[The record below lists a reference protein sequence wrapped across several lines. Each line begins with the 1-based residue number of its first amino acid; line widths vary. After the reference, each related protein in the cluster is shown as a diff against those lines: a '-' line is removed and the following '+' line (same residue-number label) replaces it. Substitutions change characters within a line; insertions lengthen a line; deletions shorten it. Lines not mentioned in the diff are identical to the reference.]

1 MKFNFSYHLSM
12 KPNNTALNTIS
23 YIRLS
28 NITES
33 RGGCLTN
40 ITTLSGMWV
49 IWFTSDGGI
58 FFRRFISHFFRNK
71 MAETV
76 RTRRL
81 LINERVVF
89 ITIWVCSINF
99 LTFITF
105 NFMCILRWLGSRYK
119 ISRNI
124 LRFNFSFRYQSI
136 FFSL

>member
-23 YIRLS
+23 YISLS

-33 RGGCLTN
+33 WGGCSTN

-58 FFRRFISHFFRNK
+58 FFGRFISHFFWNK
-71 MAETV
+71 MAENV
-76 RTRRL
+76 GTRRL
-81 LINERVVF
+81 LINERLVF
-89 ITIWVCSINF
+89 ITIWVYSINC
-99 LTFITF
+99 LTFIIF
-105 NFMCILRWLGSRYK
+105 NILGILRWLGLRYK

-124 LRFNFSFRYQSI
+124 LRSNFSFRYQSI
-136 FFSL
+136 FYSL